1 MSGVGTRRRRPQ
13 RGAALILVMMLV
25 AVFLILMGS
34 LIDAL
39 ALESQSS
46 IESADSAAAVT
57 AAYSGVDLMILSIEE
72 FYDNGIKGGQPPPA
86 ISCNFGQPSGGS
98 VTTNC
103 YATIDKAWN
112 GSGINYYLIR
122 STGKA
127 IPAPNQEV
135 NRQVLALIKQVP
147 FGAYAH
153 FSESEHSNTG
163 GPIWYSSRQSFN
175 GPVYSGGDMHIM
187 YDSSSSTPIFPMG
200 FTTDQPQGN
209 MHWIDVADGNH
220 SQPNTQQEL
229 YSVYGTSGPTFAPS
243 GINLPGFAQN
253 LDVFSEAYFGNDQHG
268 TTGDLQTAG
277 QTPGV
282 FVNGGDAS
290 CPSGVLCSGI
300 FVSGTNVTVD
310 ASSTASPNGDLSS
323 GTQSWTFKSLDFADT
338 TVTVDFG
345 ANTTT
350 VTVGG
355 NTKTYSG
362 VASGEPS
369 DSSQGNG
376 AIFVDG
382 SLEVTDGSTVHGQY
396 TVAVPD
402 PPIKA
407 EGIQLDGSVTDASDP
422 TKGPSQDELA
432 LWADTVSLKSG
443 DANPIIEAMVLTGYS
458 NECTNNSCGGWF
470 GNYYC
475 KFRNACTGGGMGTLT
490 VYGSDIENLRGKMGI
505 VDGSGSPVAGYVRNQ
520 TYDPRLGAN
529 PPPFSPTTNLYSI
542 VALQDVG
549 ALQVTGFPGH

>member
-1 MSGVGTRRRRPQ
+1 MRQHRLQ
-13 RGAALILVMMLV
+13 RGAALVLVMMLV

-72 FYDNGIKGGQPPPA
+72 FYDNGIKGGQPPPSIA
-86 ISCNFGQPSGGS
+86 CGFGQPAGGS
-98 VTTNC
+98 VTTGC
-103 YATIDKAWN
+103 FASIDKAWN

-135 NRQVLALIKQVP
+135 DRQVLALIKQVP

-163 GPIWYSSRQSFN
+163 GPIWYSSHQSFN
-175 GPVYSGGDMHIM
+175 GPVYSGGNMHIM
-187 YDSSSSTPIFPMG
+187 YDSSSGTPIFPMG
-200 FTTDQPQGN
+200 FTTDQPKVN
-209 MHWIDVADGNH
+209 IHWYDIADGNH

-243 GINLPGFAQN
+243 GIDLPGFAQN
-253 LDVFSEAYFGNDQHG
+253 LDVFSEAYFGDDQHG
-268 TTGDLQTAG
+268 DTSDLQKAG

-282 FVNGGDAS
+282 SVNGGDTN
-290 CPSGVLCSGI
+290 CPSSTLCTGI
-300 FVSGTNVTVD
+300 FVSGTGVTVL
-310 ASSTASPNGDLSS
+310 ATSVASPGGDLSS
-323 GTQSWTFKSLDFADT
+323 GTQTWLFKGNFPDT

-350 VTVGG
+350 VSVGG

-369 DSSQGNG
+369 DRSQGNG

-382 SLEVTDGSTVHGQY
+382 SLEVEDGSTVHGQY

-402 PPIKA
+402 PPSTN
-407 EGIQLDGSVTDASDP
+407 ERIQLDGSVTDASDP

-432 LWADTVSLKSG
+432 LWADTVKLKSN

-458 NECTNNSCGGWF
+458 NECTNNNCGGWF
-470 GNYYC
+470 GNFYC
-475 KFRNACTGGGMGTLT
+475 SASGCNGGGTGTLT
-490 VYGSDIENLRGKMGI
+490 LYGSDIENLRGKMG
-505 VDGSGSPVAGYVRNQ
+505 VADSSGTISAGYMRDQ

-529 PPPFSPTTNLYSI
+529 PPPFSPTTNLFSI
-542 VALQDVG
+542 VALQDTG
-549 ALQVTGFPGH
+549 ALQDVGIPRQ